1 MKTEIE
7 MLGKLELALLL
18 QLIMLVIVVTAD
30 TYLQK
35 KQKKTLLLI
44 IVMAFSL
51 VVQDGWTSLPDGRTD
66 GLLRTLAEIYGCSDT
81 VVAGRGQCG
90 NLYNGVYCRNRIPD
104 YGGKPLLER
113 TAGVCLPCA
122 ECRTSGVADL

>member
-18 QLIMLVIVVTAD
+18 QLIVLVIVVTAD

-66 GLLRTLAEIYGCSDT
+66 GLLRTLAEIYGCSVRPVILVLFLKTLDMNRKRQMLWWL
-81 VVAGRGQCG
+81 VAA
-90 NLYNGVYCRNRIPD
+90 NAAIYI
-104 YGGKPLLER
+104 
-113 TAGVCLPCA
+113 TA